1 MPEDNFGRKK
11 MSFNIT
17 SVIEISLYFLALIN
31 PASKVFFLTAHQP
44 ALTTPE
50 LRHIARRATFFALII
65 LVGSA
70 AGGKVI
76 LENIFKVKLY
86 ALQLS
91 GGLILLFSGL
101 AAVQKGKFYHEQE
114 NKQVSHDELSVV
126 PLAAPLIA
134 GPGTI
139 AATISFSI
147 QHGFI
152 PTLIALTPALLINFA
167 AMYASRYISKMLE
180 FLVFVGPVIRLTGLV
195 VMAMAMQMM
204 LTGIEAFLKQL

>member
-1 MPEDNFGRKK
+1 MNFEI
-11 MSFNIT
+11 SSI
-17 SVIEISLYFLALIN
+17 IEISLYFLALIN
-31 PASKVFFLTAHQP
+31 PASKVFFLTAHKP
-44 ALTTPE
+44 ALSTPE
-50 LRHIARRATFFALII
+50 LRHIARRSSFFAFII
-65 LVGSA
+65 LAGSA

-76 LENIFKVKLY
+76 LENIFKVELY

-91 GGLILLFSGL
+91 GGLVLLFSGL

-114 NKQVSHDELSVV
+114 NKAVSHDELSVV

-139 AATISFSI
+139 AATISFSV
-147 QHGFI
+147 QHGFLT
-152 PTLIALTPALLINFA
+152 TLLALTPALLINLG

-204 LTGIEAFLKQL
+204 LTGIGSFVKQLGIL

>member
-1 MPEDNFGRKK
+1 MN
-11 MSFNIT
+11 FNIA

-31 PASKVFFLTAHQP
+31 PASKIFFLTAHQP
-44 ALTTPE
+44 ALTTKE
-50 LRHIARRATFFALII
+50 LRHIARRASFFALII
-65 LVGSA
+65 PAGSA

-76 LENIFKVKLY
+76 LENIFKVELY

-91 GGLILLFSGL
+91 GGLVLLFSGL
-101 AAVQKGKFYHEQE
+101 AAVQKGVFYHEQD
-114 NKQVSHDELSVV
+114 NKHVSHDELSVV

-147 QHGFI
+147 QHGFL
-152 PTLIALTPALLINFA
+152 PTIIALTPALMINLG

-204 LTGIEAFLKQL
+204 LTGIGSFIRQLGLAAGA

>member
-1 MPEDNFGRKK
+1 MELQF
-11 MSFNIT
+11 STIAET
-17 SVIEISLYFLALIN
+17 SLYFLALIN
-31 PASKVFFLTAHQP
+31 PASKIFFLTAHKP

-50 LRHIARRATFFALII
+50 LRHIARRASLFAFII
-65 LVGSA
+65 LAGSA

-76 LENIFKVKLY
+76 LENIFKVHLY

-91 GGLILLFSGL
+91 GGLVLLFSGL
-101 AAVQKGKFYHEQE
+101 AAVQKGAFYHEQD
-114 NKQVSHDELSVV
+114 NQHVSHDELSVV

-147 QHGFI
+147 QLGFI
-152 PTLIALTPALLINFA
+152 QTLIALTPALLINLI

-195 VMAMAMQMM
+195 VMAIAMQMM
-204 LTGIEAFLKQL
+204 LTGIGGFINQLQLP

>member
-1 MPEDNFGRKK
+1 M
-11 MSFNIT
+11 NIGVT

-44 ALTTPE
+44 ALTTRE
-50 LRHIARRATFFALII
+50 LQHIARRATFFALII
-65 LVGSA
+65 LAGSA

-76 LENIFKVKLY
+76 LENVFKVNLY

-91 GGLILLFSGL
+91 GGLVLLFSGL
-101 AAVQKGKFYHEQE
+101 AAVQKGMFYHEQD
-114 NKQVSHDELSVV
+114 NKHVSHDELSVV

-147 QHGFI
+147 QHGFL
-152 PTLIALTPALLINFA
+152 PTIIALTPALLINLA
-167 AMYASRYISKMLE
+167 AMYASRHISKMLE

-204 LTGIEAFLKQL
+204 LNGIGGFIKQLGNVTAI

>member
-1 MPEDNFGRKK
+1 MEINHLA
-11 MSFNIT
+11 
-17 SVIEISLYFLALIN
+17 VIENALYFLALIN
-31 PASKVFFLTAHQP
+31 PASKIFFLTAHRP

-50 LRHIARRATFFALII
+50 LRHIARRATLFAYLI
-65 LVGSA
+65 LVGSGI
-70 AGGKVI
+70 GGKVI
-76 LENIFKVKLY
+76 LENVFRVELY

-91 GGLILLFSGL
+91 GGLVLLFSGL
-101 AAVQKGKFYHEQE
+101 AAVQKGVFYHANDE
-114 NKQVSHDELSVV
+114 KHPSHDELSVV

-147 QHGFI
+147 QFGFLS
-152 PTLIALTPALLINFA
+152 TLLALTPALLINLA
-167 AMYASRYISKMLE
+167 AMYASRSISKILE

-204 LTGIEAFLKQL
+204 LTGIGSFIKQLAL

>member
-1 MPEDNFGRKK
+1 MNFDF
-11 MSFNIT
+11 S

-44 ALTTPE
+44 TLTTPE
-50 LRHIARRATFFALII
+50 LRHISRRASFFAFII
-65 LVGSA
+65 LAGSA

-76 LENIFKVKLY
+76 LENIFKVELY

-91 GGLILLFSGL
+91 GGLVLLFSGL
-101 AAVQKGKFYHEQE
+101 AAVQKGVFYHEQE
-114 NKQVSHDELSVV
+114 KKKISHDELSVV

-152 PTLIALTPALLINFA
+152 PTLIALTPALLINLA
-167 AMYASRYISKMLE
+167 AMYASRYISRMLE

-204 LTGIEAFLKQL
+204 LTGIGGFIKQLGLVLQP